1 MKTIQKTIL
10 SAALG
15 LCLLAFSDH
24 TPTPCA
30 NAALA
35 GRVTTLATNLNVRS
49 QGNLSS
55 PVIASLKKGSL
66 VTLISQDGNYWYV
79 EYADGKFGYCHS
91 NYIAI
96 ESETTAVV
104 ATAWGN
110 LNVRSGKG
118 TSYSIIGS
126 LKKGEEVVV
135 LSESGGWSQILF
147 DGVRTGYV
155 SSSYLSKTS
164 SEDTNAAV
172 SLAVPNYKQTDSRWA
187 NVLIGSS
194 NKTIGQIGCT
204 TTGMAMLESFRTG
217 TTIYPDAMS
226 KKLSYSSS
234 GDLYWPSSY
243 TVSTNGTNLANTIY
257 QTLKSGKPIMIG
269 AKNIYGSQHW
279 VIVTGFTGGDLSY
292 RNFTIND
299 PGSSSRKTL
308 QDFFNLY
315 PNFYKWVRY

>member
-1 MKTIQKTIL
+1 MKVIQKTIL

-15 LCLLAFSDH
+15 LCLLAFGNNML
-24 TPTPCA
+24 TPSA
-30 NAALA
+30 EAASA
-35 GRVTTLATNLNVRS
+35 GRVTTISTNLNVRS
-49 QGNLSS
+49 QSNLYS
-55 PVIASLKKGSL
+55 PIVASLKKGSL

-91 NYIAI
+91 NYIVQ
-96 ESETTAVV
+96 ESNTTATV
-104 ATAWGN
+104 ATLWGN

-118 TSYSIIGS
+118 TSYSIVGS

-135 LSESGGWSQILF
+135 LSESGGWSHILY

-164 SEDTNAAV
+164 SENTSSAV
-172 SLAVPNYKQTDSRWA
+172 SLAVPDYKQTDSRWA

-194 NKTIGQIGCT
+194 NKTIGKIGCT

-243 TVSTNGTNLANTIY
+243 TVSTNGTDLANRLY
-257 QTLKSGKPIMIG
+257 QALQSGKPVMIG

-279 VIVTGFTGGDLSY
+279 VVVTGFTGGELSY

-308 QDFFNLY
+308 QSFFNLY
-315 PNFYKWVRY
+315 PTFYKWVAY